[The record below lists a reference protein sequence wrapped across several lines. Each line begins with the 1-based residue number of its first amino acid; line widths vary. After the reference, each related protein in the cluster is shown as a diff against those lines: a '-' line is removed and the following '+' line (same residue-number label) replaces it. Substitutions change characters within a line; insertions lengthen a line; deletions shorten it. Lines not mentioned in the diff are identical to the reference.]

1 LNRHLLREDII
12 FFIEKIKID
21 SKKWVVL
28 KLNKATITM
37 SSAMENEF
45 GEFIGFR
52 KFEASIKTM
61 SFFQNIKK
69 EVGDEIPMNCLP
81 LIDEKETT
89 ITHPTFQKHCKFAI
103 RSHLAP
109 KDEKTTYRLI
119 IGILIKLYDI
129 SPEFFKI
136 EDKKAEI
143 VKEGLIVFPNS
154 ESSIRLWSSKLIG
167 KNVVYEITVSSYK
180 DAIPQPLDH
189 KPSEQRK
196 ITVPH

>member
-1 LNRHLLREDII
+1 
-12 FFIEKIKID
+12 
-21 SKKWVVL
+21 
-28 KLNKATITM
+28 M
-37 SSAMENEF
+37 SSAMDNEF
-45 GEFIGFR
+45 HEFIGFR
-52 KFEASIKTM
+52 KFEASVKTM

-81 LIDEKETT
+81 LIDEKEMT

-109 KDEKTTYRLI
+109 KDEKTTYRLM

-136 EDKKAEI
+136 EGKKAEI
-143 VKEGLIVFPNS
+143 VKEGLIVFPNA

-189 KPSEQRK
+189 KPSEHRK
-196 ITVPH
+196 ITIPH